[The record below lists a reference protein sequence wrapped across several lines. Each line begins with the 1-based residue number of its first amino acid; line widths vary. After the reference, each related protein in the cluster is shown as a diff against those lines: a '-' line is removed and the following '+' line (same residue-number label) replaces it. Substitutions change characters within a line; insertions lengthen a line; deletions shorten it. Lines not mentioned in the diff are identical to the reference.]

1 MFFPLKYRSCQPELM
16 DDPEADRVQLRN
28 TLRYIDFSNR
38 WLGGYE
44 VLLSGLEKV
53 IRENPEKKV
62 WRILDVGCGGGDQ
75 LLALSQW
82 AEKQSVNV
90 QLSGLDN
97 NPEVISAAR
106 LNSALDG
113 FNLICADAM
122 DSEFNYADYDL
133 VCCTLFLH
141 HLDDEKISRLFRLWN
156 KSGIFVLINDLHRSR
171 AAWILFNLFALITA
185 APSMARHDGALSVK
199 KSFKRDELQNFAFEA
214 GFKKADIQWKWA
226 FRYQVLLGHDQH
238 SR

>member
-1 MFFPLKYRSCQPELM
+1 MI
-16 DDPEADRVQLRN
+16 DDPEADHQKLWAS
-28 TLRYIDFSNR
+28 LRYVDFSNR
-38 WLGGYE
+38 WLGGYD

-53 IRENPEKKV
+53 IRENPEKQV
-62 WRILDVGCGGGDQ
+62 WRILDVGCGAGDQ
-75 LLALSQW
+75 LLAMSQW
-82 AEKQSVNV
+82 AEKQSVFV
-90 QLSGLDN
+90 QLSGLDY

-106 LNSALDG
+106 SNSELAG

-122 DSEFNYADYDL
+122 DSNFNYGDYDL

-141 HLDDEKISRLFRLWN
+141 HLDDEKIRRLFQLWN
-156 KSGIFVLINDLHRSR
+156 NSGIFVLINDLHRSR

-185 APSMARHDGALSVK
+185 APAMARHDGALSVK
-199 KSFKRDELQNFAFEA
+199 KSFKRNELQNFAFKA